1 MPRDLVLPFSG
12 STALVTGAASGI
24 GAATVATLVTQGI
37 TEFVLVDIDEARLTE
52 MADSLATQNIEVLV
66 AAFDITDEAAW
77 AGLTEDISKRFGGID
92 YAVANAGISGAE
104 RIADTTLD
112 GFHKV
117 MGVNVDG
124 AFLTVQSA
132 MSLMRK
138 HERPGSI
145 VVVASTAAISP
156 LSLMLSYA
164 VSKSAALQL
173 AQVAAKDGAADGIR
187 VNAILPGGV
196 ETPIWQSLPAFV
208 ARAAKTSE
216 AEAFEYFAARTGGP
230 TGAFAKPE
238 SIAEQ
243 ISFLLSD
250 TATNI
255 IGAALVSD
263 GGFSL

>member
-1 MPRDLVLPFSG
+1 MSRDLVLPFSG
-12 STALVTGAASGI
+12 TTALVTGAASGI
-24 GAATVATLVTQGI
+24 GAAVVDTLVAQGI
-37 TEFVLVDIDEARLTE
+37 TELVLVDINEEQLDATAARFGETNV
-52 MADSLATQNIEVLV
+52 DVLV
-66 AAFDITDEAAW
+66 SAFDIADERRW
-77 AGLTEDISKRFGGID
+77 ADLRAQITERFGGLD

-112 GFHKV
+112 GLHKV

-124 AFLTVQSA
+124 AFLTVQTA
-132 MSLMRK
+132 MGLMRE

-145 VVVASTAAISP
+145 VVVASTAALSP

-173 AQVAAKDGAADGIR
+173 AQVAAKDGASDGIR

-216 AEAFEYFAARTGGP
+216 EEAFEYFAARSGGP
-230 TGAFAKPE
+230 TGHFAKPTA
-238 SIAEQ
+238 IAEQ

-255 IGAALVSD
+255 VGAALVSD